1 MEHYIVVSDTSK
13 HYFEIEV
20 NELIKKGYKPLGN
33 LVVNGTGYDKEFY
46 QAMIKI
52 QQKDKDTIWK

>member
-1 MEHYIVVSDTSK
+1 MEHYTVVSNTSK
-13 HYFEIEV
+13 VYFEDNV

-46 QAMIKI
+46 QAMIKT
-52 QQKDKDTIWK
+52 QQKDKDTI

>member
-1 MEHYIVVSDTSK
+1 MEHYTVVSNTSK
-13 HYFEIEV
+13 VYFEDKV

-46 QAMIKI
+46 QAMIK
-52 QQKDKDTIWK
+52 QQKNKDRI